1 MSTLVQA
8 ENKTPLG
15 VTNPEI
21 ELLLC
26 CARTQVDN
34 TTAEEIKTL
43 LQHNINWEYL
53 VETAARHGV
62 IPLLY
67 TSLQNTCPEAVPQD
81 IFKHLQT
88 YFDVNSLHNLFLT
101 QELLKLLD
109 LFKQHNIPVIPY
121 KGPALAVSAYG
132 NLSLRQFCDLDIL
145 VHERDLLKAR
155 DLLISS
161 GYQPTFQQ
169 SILNEKD
176 HIAWIKYDNEYSFIS
191 KNGNVP
197 LDIHHNISHN
207 NFKLLP
213 IVFDDLWKRLEPVSL
228 AGTTVLNFHPEDLFI
243 ILCVHGSKHM
253 WERLGWICDIAE
265 LLRNSQDID
274 WAQLID
280 KARIIGCERMLLL
293 GLFLAKT
300 ILGASLPPI
309 VNQRIIADPET
320 QSLGK
325 QMYFRLFCE
334 NNSSTS
340 GLSQEKFIFNFGIM
354 ERLENKIIH
363 FRMMERLEDKIHL
376 FFGAVWRRISVPIRL
391 VITRAVKD
399 RNFLPLPRSLY
410 FLYYLIRPIRLCWK
424 FYSRF

>member
-1 MSTLVQA
+1 MTTLVQP
-8 ENKTPLG
+8 EIKTPLG

-145 VHERDLLKAR
+145 VHERDFLKAI
-155 DLLISS
+155 DLLTSS
-161 GYQPTFQQ
+161 GYQPKVKQ
-169 SILNEKD
+169 SILNDQE
-176 HIAWIKYDNEYSFIS
+176 HIAWIKDSNEYSLIT
-191 KNGNVP
+191 KNGNVS
-197 LDIHHNISHN
+197 LDIHQQTIPKE
-207 NFKLLP
+207 FKLFPL
-213 IVFDDLWKRLEPVSL
+213 VFDDLWERLEPVSL
-228 AGTTVLNFHPEDLFI
+228 TGTKVLNFHREDLLL
-243 ILCVHGSKHM
+243 ILCVHGSK
-253 WERLGWICDIAE
+253 
-265 LLRNSQDID
+265 
-274 WAQLID
+274 
-280 KARIIGCERMLLL
+280 
-293 GLFLAKT
+293 
-300 ILGASLPPI
+300 
-309 VNQRIIADPET
+309 
-320 QSLGK
+320 
-325 QMYFRLFCE
+325 
-334 NNSSTS
+334 
-340 GLSQEKFIFNFGIM
+340 
-354 ERLENKIIH
+354 
-363 FRMMERLEDKIHL
+363 
-376 FFGAVWRRISVPIRL
+376 
-391 VITRAVKD
+391 
-399 RNFLPLPRSLY
+399 
-410 FLYYLIRPIRLCWK
+410 
-424 FYSRF
+424 